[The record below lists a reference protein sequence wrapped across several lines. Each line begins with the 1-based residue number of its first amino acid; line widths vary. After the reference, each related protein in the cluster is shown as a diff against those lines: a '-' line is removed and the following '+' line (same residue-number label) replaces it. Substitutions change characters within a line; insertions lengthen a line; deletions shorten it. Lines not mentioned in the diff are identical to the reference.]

1 MKNFKTTMM
10 AAIMFMPLVSRSQ
23 NSTVTLE
30 FANATPSLE
39 VVQNYVKALGDGDP
53 ARMNAFLSGDAM
65 VYGLG
70 GALDSLN
77 KQQHMEYYAART
89 AEYKYTF
96 TNELYLPVKV
106 TNNWNE
112 GEWVLSW
119 GVATLSDKKSAVVIQ
134 VPYHTA
140 ALLENGKIKNLRYWY
155 DNLNIAQSQGMKL
168 VPAGN

>member
-1 MKNFKTTMM
+1 MKKFPMM
-10 AAIMFMPLVSRSQ
+10 VAAIMVLPLVSRSQ
-23 NSTVTLE
+23 DPTVTLE
-30 FANATPSLE
+30 FPNATPYLE
-39 VVQNYVKALGDGDP
+39 VVQNYVKALGAGDP
-53 ARMNAFLSGDAM
+53 AGMNSFLSGDVM

-70 GALDSLN
+70 GALDSLT
-77 KQQHMEYYAART
+77 KQQHMEFYVART
-89 AEYKYTF
+89 ADYKYTF

-106 TNNWNE
+106 TNNWNA

-119 GVATLSDKKSAVVIQ
+119 GVATLTDKKTRAVIQ

-140 ALLENGKIKNLRYWY
+140 ALLENGKIKQLRYWY